1 MRLEELRRAVPG
13 LDSKASMVAILTGA
27 REYID
32 ELRARCGEGGAGG
45 AGSGGGHSLVSSM
58 GERLQGRPG
67 IPQLLIHPPAGQPA
81 LYSLPYSLPPHI
93 QAQQQQ
99 HHHQQHPGNMAP
111 PSTLPP
117 LVRKI
122 STDTDGTTAGDD
134 AGAFRKGRA
143 EVVDSLP
150 PVSAG
155 LEPESSVFAPAQQRS
170 QSPLGPTPQY
180 PNQAR
185 PSLLTAVIQD
195 AFYHNRARKDS
206 GLLLPTDVPDT
217 FYYGHRDS
225 MQTLM
230 PVPLP
235 MILDQ
240 RSSAYIS
247 CIKCS
252 RGVSGLVMIDCDAC
266 RKWFHIR
273 CVGIDATSIP
283 VKWSCAEC
291 IHREPAAL
299 PVPPEQ
305 AQQQQ

>member
-1 MRLEELRRAVPG
+1 MPG

-32 ELRARCGEGGAGG
+32 ELRSRLDE
-45 AGSGGGHSLVSSM
+45 GSGSHPS
-58 GERLQGRPG
+58 ERMQARPG
-67 IPQLLIHPPAGQPA
+67 IPQLLIHPPMGQPA
-81 LYSLPYSLPPHI
+81 IYSLPYTLPPHI
-93 QAQQQQ
+93 QAQQPQAT
-99 HHHQQHPGNMAP
+99 MAP

-122 STDTDGTTAGDD
+122 SADTDQTTAGDD
-134 AGAFRKGRA
+134 TGAFRKGRA
-143 EVVDSLP
+143 EIVDSLP

-155 LEPESSVFAPAQQRS
+155 LEPESTIFAPPQPRAM
-170 QSPLGPTPQY
+170 SPTGPTPQY

-195 AFYHNRARKDS
+195 AFYHNRSRKDS

-247 CIKCS
+247 CLKCN

-283 VKWSCAEC
+283 VKWACPEC
-291 IHREPAAL
+291 IHKNPVVVTPPPASED
-299 PVPPEQ
+299 PQSE
-305 AQQQQ
+305 QQQQ